1 VLEDTHA
8 ERQNNID
15 GSEKFL
21 LALQRHHGVELPS
34 FPPQLAPEPTPEPE
48 KVKAIAEVADPID
61 PPHPKQALWFSIE
74 GFPKHTVRAVQD
86 AVCKKFNIDRT
97 RLFQRRNFKGI
108 VIPRQVAM
116 WLACEVTVHSMP
128 EIGRRFGGFDH
139 TTVLHAAR
147 KIKRLIE
154 TDLEIS
160 KIAGELREQFDGCSN
175 PSCLPADQTPGVATS
190 NRSPPLP
197 GRAGEAAIG
206 PQNRTGSPATGQ
218 NDVAA

>member
-1 VLEDTHA
+1 MHGIELTPTQRQIADRRRRFRQDVAARAAKLA
-8 ERQNNID
+8 ERNIV
-15 GSEKFL
+15 K
-21 LALQRHHGVELPS
+21 PK
-34 FPPQLAPEPTPEPE
+34 PAPEIEP
-48 KVKAIAEVADPID
+48 IIDD
-61 PPHPKQALWFSIE
+61 PPPKAFWFSIE
-74 GFPKHTVRAVQD
+74 DFPKHTVRAVQD
-86 AVCKKFNIDRT
+86 VVCKKFNISRMQ
-97 RLFQRRNFKGI
+97 LFQRRNFKGI

-160 KIAGELREQFDGCSN
+160 KIARELREQFDGCSN

-190 NRSPPLP
+190 NRSPPIP
-197 GRAGEAAIG
+197 GRAGEAAID